1 MSLHRLLSR
10 ARQSRLGRA
19 RLLLAATAAM
29 ASTVAAA
36 ATAAPT
42 YPVVSALAA
51 AALDAELMGGE
62 AGGGAFSLEQLMELA
77 GLAVAQATHRAL
89 AGGAPLRVLV
99 VAGPGNNGGDGLVA
113 ARHLAGF
120 GHSISVWRNTPKARN
135 VSGGGSGGGSGS
147 GGGGGGSG
155 GGSGSGGGGGGSGA
169 AARHYEQLVRQLRF
183 LGDAV
188 ELLEEGVWPPAGPA
202 LSARFDVAIDALFGF
217 SFKGAA
223 RAPYDAVLADLARE
237 AELVAAGGGEG
248 EAGAEVEA
256 AAVAPDGSN
265 AAAAAGG
272 SARRSVRRAGGGG
285 LRVVSVDVPSGWP
298 VDGGGAGAL
307 RPSVLV
313 SLTAPKPCGALF
325 DELAAAAGGQHWLGG
340 RFVPREVMAR
350 FGLEPLLERYR
361 GDEQVVRLR

>member
-1 MSLHRLLSR
+1 
-10 ARQSRLGRA
+10 
-19 RLLLAATAAM
+19 M
-29 ASTVAAA
+29 ASTAAA
-36 ATAAPT
+36 AAAAAAPS

-89 AGGAPLRVLV
+89 AGEAPLRVLV

-120 GHSISVWRNTPKARN
+120 GHRVSVWRRNTPKAHN
-135 VSGGGSGGGSGS
+135 ISGGGSGS
-147 GGGGGGSG
+147 
-155 GGSGSGGGGGGSGA
+155 GGGGSGA

-272 SARRSVRRAGGGG
+272 SARRSVRRHGGGG
-285 LRVVSVDVPSGWP
+285 LRIVSVDVPSGWP

>member
-1 MSLHRLLSR
+1 MASTAAS
-10 ARQSRLGRA
+10 ATVVPA
-19 RLLLAATAAM
+19 AAVPATAA
-29 ASTVAAA
+29 AAAAA
-36 ATAAPT
+36 ATAAAPR

-51 AALDAELMGGE
+51 AALDAELMGVGE
-62 AGGGAFSLEQLMELA
+62 AGCGAFSLAQLMELA

-89 AGGAPLRVLV
+89 AGEATLRVLI

-113 ARHLAGF
+113 ARHLASF
-120 GHSISVWRNTPKARN
+120 GHRVSVWRNTPKAHN
-135 VSGGGSGGGSGS
+135 VS
-147 GGGGGGSG
+147 
-155 GGSGSGGGGGGSGA
+155 GGGGGSGA
-169 AARHYEQLVRQLRF
+169 AALHYEQLVRQLRF

-202 LSARFDVAIDALFGF
+202 LPARFDVAIDALFGF

-248 EAGAEVEA
+248 EGGAEAEAEAEA
-256 AAVAPDGSN
+256 AAVAPDGSGTT
-265 AAAAAGG
+265 AAAGG

-313 SLTAPKPCGALF
+313 SLTAPKPCGALY
-325 DELAAAAGGQHWLGG
+325 DELTAAAGGQHWLGG
-340 RFVPREVMAR
+340 RFVPRGVMAR
-350 FGLEPLLERYR
+350 FGLERLLERYL
-361 GDEQVVRLR
+361 GDEQAVRLR